1 MRARPIGVEPGRTEG
16 HDPPVTQ
23 TGRFKIPS
31 RNRSFEAHL
40 HPAMRAARRV
50 ERILDSLRAEIEAGE
65 VRVSVRRVFERPREI
80 FRLEIDQP
88 AYGYQ
93 RTTLLDRDALDE
105 LLAQDGVR
113 DRIELRM
120 AELR

>member
-1 MRARPIGVEPGRTEG
+1 M
-16 HDPPVTQ
+16 
-23 TGRFKIPS
+23 
-31 RNRSFEAHL
+31 
-40 HPAMRAARRV
+40 

-65 VRVSVRRVFERPREI
+65 VRVRVRRIFEQPREI
-80 FRLEIDQP
+80 FRVEIDQP

-93 RTTLLDRDALDE
+93 RTTLLDREALDE

-113 DRIELRM
+113 DRIELRV